1 MPPEE
6 PTATIAHVIQLAVA
20 PVFMLS
26 GIAALLNVLI
36 NRLNRLVDRARSLEA
51 QFPGAPPGRAE
62 TLRES
67 LQRLA
72 LRTRLVSWAI
82 SLSTASAVLIG
93 TVVIVLFVG
102 ALMEANIR
110 VPIATLF
117 ITAMVALT
125 TGLIAFLREIY
136 LATRYLRIGV
146 PEPEQES
153 ESVVT
158 ATTPPTP
165 KVGG

>member
-1 MPPEE
+1 MPPDE
-6 PTATIAHVIQLAVA
+6 PIATIAHVIQLSVA
-20 PVFMLS
+20 PVFLLS
-26 GIAALLNVLI
+26 GVAALMNVLT
-36 NRLNRLVDRARSLEA
+36 NRLNRLVDRARGLEA

-62 TLRES
+62 TLRLS

-72 LRTRLVSWAI
+72 QRARLVSWAI
-82 SLSTASAVLIG
+82 SLATGSAVLIG
-93 TVVIVLFVG
+93 AVVIVLFVG
-102 ALMEANIR
+102 TLLEANMR

-117 ITAMVALT
+117 ISAMVALT
-125 TGLIAFLREIY
+125 TGLVAFLREIY

-153 ESVVT
+153 ETVVV
-158 ATTPPTP
+158 ATTPPPP